1 MITPSKKEFH
11 LFQYRLYPVFYW
23 VYFIISDKKALVLS
37 KDSMNILITGA
48 DGFIGS
54 RLMRYLQN
62 NNAINSLTGIDIIHS
77 PWNKD
82 LPISNC
88 DLADDNAINSIL
100 ETRRPE
106 TIVLNGALKG
116 LELCQKETYTAGLV
130 NVFSLKPFVLYALQ
144 NPSVHLIFISSDMT
158 FGNCPATSFTEDTL
172 PKAANAYGQM
182 KVIGEEIV
190 KLTSRWAIV
199 RTALVYGS
207 LLPEERKSL
216 LPTLEQDTIDNQSLL
231 IHWCSE
237 RTLNGKPVALADNV
251 FCTPTYINDLVLGL
265 TKIISNVKTG
275 IFHCS
280 GSDRISRYDLGVLAA
295 SMRGNPNLVQRF
307 SSERTAIRPLDVSLN
322 NQKTNQE
329 LGIEPVSLADGI
341 RMALSYE
348 DN

>member
-1 MITPSKKEFH
+1 
-11 LFQYRLYPVFYW
+11 
-23 VYFIISDKKALVLS
+23 
-37 KDSMNILITGA
+37 MNILITGA

-54 RLMRYLQN
+54 RLMRFLLN
-62 NNAINSLTGIDIIHS
+62 DNAGNSVTGIDINHS
-77 PWNKD
+77 SWNKD
-82 LPISNC
+82 LPISIC
-88 DLADDNAINSIL
+88 DLTDNDAVNSIL

-106 TIVLNGALKG
+106 TIVLNGAIKG
-116 LELCQKETYTAGLV
+116 LELCQKDTYKAGLV

-144 NPSVHLIFISSDMT
+144 NPDVHLIFISSDMA
-158 FGNCPATSFTEDTL
+158 FGKLSAPSFTEDTL

-190 KLTSRWAIV
+190 KLTSRWTVV
-199 RTALVYGS
+199 RTALVYGP
-207 LLPEERKSL
+207 LLPEERKNL
-216 LPTLEQDTIDNQSLL
+216 MPTLQQDTIDNQSLL
-231 IHWCSE
+231 VHWCSE
-237 RTLNGKPVALADNV
+237 RTLHGKSVALADNV

-265 TKIISNVKTG
+265 SKIIYNGKTG

-280 GSDRISRYDLGVLAA
+280 GSDRISRYNLGVLAA
-295 SMRGNPNLVQRF
+295 SMRGAPNLVQSF

-341 RMALSYE
+341 RMTLSYE

>member
-1 MITPSKKEFH
+1 
-11 LFQYRLYPVFYW
+11 
-23 VYFIISDKKALVLS
+23 
-37 KDSMNILITGA
+37 MNILITGA

-54 RLMRYLQN
+54 RLMRFLLN
-62 NNAINSLTGIDIIHS
+62 DNAGNSVTGIDINHS
-77 PWNKD
+77 SWNKD
-82 LPISNC
+82 LPISIC
-88 DLADDNAINSIL
+88 DLTDNDAVNSIL

-106 TIVLNGALKG
+106 TIVLNGAIKG
-116 LELCQKETYTAGLV
+116 LELCQKDTYKAGLV

-144 NPSVHLIFISSDMT
+144 NPDVHLIFISSDMA
-158 FGNCPATSFTEDTL
+158 FGKRSAPSFTEDTL

-190 KLTSRWAIV
+190 KLTSRWAVV
-199 RTALVYGS
+199 RTALVYGP

-216 LPTLEQDTIDNQSLL
+216 QSILQQDTIDNQSLL
-231 IHWCSE
+231 VHWCSE
-237 RTLNGKPVALADNV
+237 RTLHGKSVALADNV

-265 TKIISNVKTG
+265 SKIIYNGKTG

-280 GSDRISRYDLGVLAA
+280 GSDRISRYNLGVLAA
-295 SMRGNPNLVQRF
+295 SMRGAPNLVQSF

-341 RMALSYE
+341 RMTLSYE

>member
-1 MITPSKKEFH
+1 
-11 LFQYRLYPVFYW
+11 
-23 VYFIISDKKALVLS
+23 
-37 KDSMNILITGA
+37 MNILITGA

-54 RLMRYLQN
+54 RLMRYLIN
-62 NNAINSLTGIDIIHS
+62 DNAESSVTGIDINHS

-82 LPISNC
+82 LPVSIC
-88 DLADDNAINSIL
+88 DQADNDAVNTFLDAH
-100 ETRRPE
+100 RPDA
-106 TIVLNGALKG
+106 IVLNGAIKG
-116 LELCQKETYTAGLV
+116 LEQCQKETYAAGLV

-144 NPSVHLIFISSDMT
+144 NPGVHLIFISSDMA
-158 FGNCPATSFTEDTL
+158 FGKSPTPPFTEDTL
-172 PKAANAYGQM
+172 PQAANAYGQM
-182 KVIGEEIV
+182 KVIGEEVV

-199 RTALVYGS
+199 RTALVYGP
-207 LLPEERKSL
+207 LLKEERKSL
-216 LPTLEQDTIDNQSLL
+216 LPTLLQDTIDNQSLL
-231 IHWCSE
+231 VHWCSE

-265 TKIISNVKTG
+265 TKIFYDGKTG

-295 SMRGNPNLVQRF
+295 SMRGAPNLVQSF

-341 RMALSYE
+341 RMTLSYE
-348 DN
+348 DNG